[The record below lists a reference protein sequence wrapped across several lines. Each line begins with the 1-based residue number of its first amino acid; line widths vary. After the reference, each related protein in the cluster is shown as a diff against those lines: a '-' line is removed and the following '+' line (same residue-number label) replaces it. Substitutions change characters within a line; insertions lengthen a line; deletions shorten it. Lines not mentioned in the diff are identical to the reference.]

1 MSEENVTVPK
11 NGIDEGN
18 DNANDTSQTKKT
30 YAPLTPKLMMELA
43 APHTWAASI
52 FPVLIGTALAQATLS
67 YEQSGFVDAVMC
79 CILLLICILFQ
90 SAVNTVNDYYD
101 YVKGT
106 DTKENQ
112 DDPTDAV
119 LVYNNVNPR
128 SALAYAIGL
137 IVIAFALGLYVISQA
152 GMIPLVIAIVGV
164 IVIFLYSGGKTPISY
179 LPIGELVSGFVM
191 GGLITLAV
199 YQVLTLEFSWMVLV
213 YSIPQMLGIGL
224 IMFTNN
230 GSDIEKD
237 IQAHRK
243 TMPVLVGRARVDR
256 VYNGVVYAWT
266 IAICVIVL
274 AFFIDGWV
282 ILPFMLIAVHPLAHN
297 LMSIPLGQKTRGA
310 KFGLCT
316 SLNIALGTFYALAI
330 MTSALVMAL

>member
-119 LVYNNVNPR
+119 FTSSR
-128 SALAYAIGL
+128 R
-137 IVIAFALGLYVISQA
+137 QA
-152 GMIPLVIAIVGV
+152 
-164 IVIFLYSGGKTPISY
+164 
-179 LPIGELVSGFVM
+179 
-191 GGLITLAV
+191 
-199 YQVLTLEFSWMVLV
+199 
-213 YSIPQMLGIGL
+213 
-224 IMFTNN
+224 
-230 GSDIEKD
+230 
-237 IQAHRK
+237 
-243 TMPVLVGRARVDR
+243 
-256 VYNGVVYAWT
+256 
-266 IAICVIVL
+266 
-274 AFFIDGWV
+274 
-282 ILPFMLIAVHPLAHN
+282 
-297 LMSIPLGQKTRGA
+297 
-310 KFGLCT
+310 
-316 SLNIALGTFYALAI
+316 
-330 MTSALVMAL
+330 